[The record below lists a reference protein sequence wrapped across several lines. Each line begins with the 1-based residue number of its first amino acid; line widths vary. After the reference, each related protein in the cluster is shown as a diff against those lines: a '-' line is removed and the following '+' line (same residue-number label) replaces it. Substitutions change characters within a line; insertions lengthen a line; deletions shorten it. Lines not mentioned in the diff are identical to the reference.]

1 MKVVL
6 FAGGVGTR
14 LWPLSRKKTPKQ
26 FGRIIGDDSMLQIA
40 VSKLIPLFRW
50 EDVYISTGKQYADTV
65 KKQLPKLPKGNLLLE
80 PEMRDVG
87 PAVGLVIAQFI
98 KRNPDEPIALLW
110 GSDHLVKNNKLFQ
123 DTVAAAQSIVN
134 KQPDSLIFI
143 GQKPRFANQNL
154 GYIEFGKEVGKINKI
169 SVHEFI
175 GFQYRPHLST
185 AERWV
190 KDGKHAWNLGYF
202 VTTPGFLWKSF
213 KQFTPALYK
222 QLEQISN
229 AYQTKTY
236 EKTLNDIYPKIVK
249 ISFDNAVLEHMN
261 PKHVRVISADI
272 GWSDVGAWEGLKE
285 ALAESKEAN
294 VINGNV
300 LLENSSDNLV
310 YNYEDK
316 KMVVG
321 IDLDDLLIV
330 NSGDVILVCKK
341 TSVPK
346 IKNLV
351 ESFKGTKYE
360 KLT

>member
-14 LWPLSRKKTPKQ
+14 LWPLSRRKTPKQ
-26 FGRIIGDDSMLQIA
+26 FGKIIGEDSMLQIA
-40 VSKLIPLFRW
+40 ISKLFPLFDW
-50 EDVYISTGKQYADTV
+50 KDIYISTGKQYSETV
-65 KKQLPKLPKGNLLLE
+65 SKQLPKLPKENLLLE

-87 PAVGLVIAQFI
+87 PAVGLVIAQFM
-98 KRNPDEPIALLW
+98 KKNPSEPIALLW

-123 DTVAAAQSIVN
+123 NALAAAKELVEKDPNSIV
-134 KQPDSLIFI
+134 FI

-154 GYIEFGKEVGKINKI
+154 GYIEFGKETEKIDQVAI
-169 SVHEFI
+169 HEFV

-202 VTTPGFLWKSF
+202 VTTPSFLWKSF
-213 KQFTPALYK
+213 EQFAPQLFK
-222 QLEQISN
+222 QLDEISH
-229 AYQTKTY
+229 AYQTDKFD
-236 EKTLNDIYPKIVK
+236 KVLSSVYPKIDKV
-249 ISFDNAVLEHMN
+249 SFDNAVLESID
-261 PKHVRVISADI
+261 PKYGRVISADI

-285 ALAESKEAN
+285 ALEESKEAN
-294 VINGNV
+294 VVNGNV

-316 KMVVG
+316 KLLVG

-346 IKNLV
+346 IKTLV
-351 ESFKGTKYE
+351 ESFKGTKHE